1 MKTIYT
7 LIFFTLTTSF
17 LTAQTSVNF
26 SSGEGYVNGLL
37 SNNTNWGGKFF
48 YVNTANEKV
57 STQSNGAEAFWGQAQ
72 SITEGETITF
82 EVDMI
87 FQGDL
92 GYTSNTFVAQI
103 GFNAGGTSSSGG
115 ADRQFI
121 YLKALTNGKLKMEKR
136 AGGNL
141 SSTPSYVDGWT
152 IDSWTNENLTVKVSF
167 ELGDSAS
174 NSKVTARLINQTT
187 GEFTDA
193 AFDPNGVFSTNVYN
207 EAVNGNLYGF
217 FRTVTLQDGNATTTE
232 NFAVSRVEF
241 ISENTLS
248 SNTFNNSSNDNQWGN
263 ASNWSLG
270 FVPTVNTSVSIPN
283 TMTVNIGPGSAT
295 AALANTLTIDSGSS
309 LTTASNSSINV
320 LGNVTNNGTL
330 IMQSSSSSSSA
341 LMADSSSGSGTYKYE
356 KYIAAFDD
364 TNDLISAPFTGE
376 VFSNLISNNSSV
388 IYTNP
393 NDNTQYLFGPFD
405 NNSGEYLIYD
415 SDTDGAET
423 MSVAKGF
430 KVGAV
435 SGGANLVF
443 TGAFQTANQ
452 TADIDVGSDATFNKW
467 NLIGNPFPSYLDLSH
482 FFNDNYLKFD
492 SSYAALYAYDGD
504 ASDGSIW
511 TIYNA
516 SNFSGVKIAPGQAF
530 FIAADGS
537 ESLSFDTD
545 MQTVSGG
552 DDFLSRSTKQ
562 PDSHIKLIMSR
573 GDQIAQTDVYLNSSA
588 SNGIDVGYDAGLFAN
603 STSDFDLYSALADS
617 SSPSLKL
624 AIQAISTDISQTIN
638 IPLGVVLDQGTNY
651 SITIDDP
658 SLLESVNVYLKD
670 YETGALSLLNN
681 GSYNFEVSSSLE
693 GTSRFELRLT
703 NSTLSNETLFAL
715 SNFKAI
721 NQDDTVL
728 FVGDFQKNDQ
738 IKIFDM
744 LGRLAMTHTI
754 VRNEEQFK
762 IFKNKL
768 VSGLY
773 VAQIRRLGSSQAI
786 RFINN

>member
-1 MKTIYT
+1 MKIIYT

-37 SNNTNWGGKFF
+37 SNNTNWGGNYF
-48 YVNTANEKV
+48 YINTANEKV
-57 STQSNGAEAFWGQAQ
+57 STQSNGAEAFWGEKLTT
-72 SITEGETITF
+72 ITGSTVTF
-82 EVDMI
+82 EVDLS
-87 FQGDL
+87 FNGDFSH
-92 GYTSNTFVAQI
+92 TSNQLMAQV
-103 GFNAGGTSSSGG
+103 GFNAEGASSSGG
-115 ADRQFI
+115 SVRDWI
-121 YLKALTNGKLKMEKR
+121 YLTYNNFNGFIKITNRNNVNFSIPVKVLDNWKGSSLT
-136 AGGNL
+136 A
-141 SSTPSYVDGWT
+141 
-152 IDSWTNENLTVKVSF
+152 KVSF
-167 ELGDSAS
+167 TIGTSAATS
-174 NSKVTARLINQTT
+174 FVSARLFNNTT
-187 GEFTDA
+187 GESTDIGSYG
-193 AFDPNGVFSTNVYN
+193 NGTAPAVRDAVYN
-207 EAVNGNLYGF
+207 AAVAGNVYGF
-217 FRTVTLQDGNATTTE
+217 FKTVTLQDSDATTTE
-232 NFAVSRVEF
+232 NFAVSRVEL

-248 SNTFNNSSNDNQWGN
+248 SNTFNNSSTDNQWGN

-283 TMTVNIGPGSAT
+283 TMTVNIGPSSAK
-295 AALANTLTIDSGSS
+295 AALANTLTIDSGGS

-552 DDFLSRSTKQ
+552 DDFISRSTKQ

-773 VAQIRRLGSSQAI
+773 VAQITRLGSSHALK
-786 RFINN
+786 FIKN